1 MQTENIGDF
10 IRQLREQAEMPLR
23 KLAALLDIDQSTL
36 SKLER
41 GERPVSRQMLPIIAK
56 TFKVDEK
63 ELVIKFM
70 SKQVAYQLAD
80 EKYAKDIF
88 KSIEGLKEDEHIKAI
103 QEAYQTLREKDNPLR
118 NQIKLMKIEL
128 KELLLPILSV

>member
-1 MQTENIGDF
+1 MLPENLGDY

-41 GERPVSRQMLPIIAK
+41 GERPIHRQMLPIIAK
-56 TFKVDEK
+56 TFNVDEK

-70 SKQVAYQLAD
+70 SKQVAYQLAE
-80 EKYAKDIF
+80 EKYAKDILVAV
-88 KSIEGLKEDEHIKAI
+88 EEEIK
-103 QEAYQTLREKDNPLR
+103 Y
-118 NQIKLMKIEL
+118 QIKMKS
-128 KELLLPILSV
+128 K